1 MVLTGHSDS
10 FLRYLFQALGLAALY
25 FTFGYVSF
33 STTVTHYIVTPVFFV
48 AEGIALAAVIV
59 LGARIW
65 PGIFIGQFALALSTG
80 LEPVPSSVIAI
91 INSLE
96 ALIGFT
102 LFRFWKINPLFHTVR
117 DLTHL
122 FAMIF
127 FILQPFSATLGTLTL
142 MFFDAI
148 RESQHY
154 LQAWVYW
161 WFGNCLGQF
170 LIAPFLLIAF
180 SLSDRL
186 NVILKSARA
195 SIIPIVLILP
205 ATWLI
210 FGSTTSS
217 STTQALVVYA
227 PLLIWIAIRSGTI
240 IVSLI
245 CSGITFLSLYQTAHG
260 SGPFVVDGTPNIF
273 DMNIFVLGISLTALF
288 VSVLFTERKLIEAEL
303 RKNETRL
310 YAIIESSS
318 VPKAINDDQGRITYL
333 NKAFVQTFGYTLDDI
348 PILAEWW
355 PKAYPDKQYRRWV
368 RNIWSQNLK
377 KALSEH
383 TDFEPIDLTIQCK
396 DGSQRN
402 VIATATAL
410 ESPGFS
416 HHHLVTLV
424 DITVRKHLENQLFQS
439 HKFLEDLSNNI
450 PGFIFQFQIFPDGHS
465 CLPFASKGITEVMG
479 IAPEAL
485 VHDAS
490 QLLNLT
496 HPNDADKLHASIAE
510 SASSLSEWHHEFRI
524 ITPNKEIKWIQ
535 GQSKPNK
542 QSDDSIIWNGHA
554 TDITESKN
562 TSLKFETMLDLASD
576 GIHIL
581 DENGFVVQFSRSFA
595 NMLGY
600 SYEETAH
607 LNVLDWDAFIPRQD
621 LINVAR
627 EIINTPRVFETRHRR
642 KDGSVFDVEINA
654 RGIEISGKKFIYASS
669 RDITNRKLHEQEI
682 EYQRLRL
689 ANIIEGTHIGTWE
702 WNVQTGS
709 VIFNERWAEMI
720 GYNLAELTTTSIET
734 WIRFAHPED
743 LKRSDLLLKEHF
755 AGNLPYYECEVRMRH
770 RDGHWIWVLDRGKVL
785 SWTDNGKPL
794 MMFGTHQDITE
805 RKEREV
811 MLIEARQQAETAN
824 TAKTRFLA
832 MMSHE
837 IRTPMNAVLGMAYLL
852 SKTTLDARQST
863 YLRNIEGSSNILL
876 GVINDI
882 LDYSKIEANKIE
894 LDSIAFDLNSNLENI
909 AAIAAIAAK
918 DKTIDVLFHVEPN
931 VPRYLIGDPVRL
943 SQILV
948 NLINNAIKFTDQGE
962 VIVRFEIL
970 ETDEPHTVLLAFSVN
985 DSGIGMSA
993 EQMKNLFQAFS
1004 QADSSITRR
1013 FGGTGLGL
1021 SISHRLAQHMQ
1032 GSIEVQSGL
1041 GKGSTFRCTVKLQ
1054 QAESNQKNWVLI
1066 PNPLQFLNVMI
1077 VDSHAITRQI
1087 MVEIVQSFGW
1097 KATALEHVQQAIDK
1111 LGDADAT
1118 RTDLLLLMTR
1128 TQNAQDLE
1136 ILQLLDSTLASRH
1149 SPKIVLITNN
1159 MDPMFARRVSNRQ
1172 ATAIVIRPFTPLNF
1186 LDTVSSLYTE
1196 KDDADT
1202 HPDHLHESAKKQFAG
1217 AHILIAEDNE
1227 FNQLLIS
1234 ELLSHWGITVSM
1246 VQNGAECLER
1256 LKTSQQPFDLILMD
1270 IQMPVMNGLEA
1281 TQHIRRKIKM
1291 TDIPIIA
1298 LTANVMEQ
1306 DQKKFQKVGM
1316 NSFLP
1321 KPFDP
1326 EQIYH
1331 ILQQFIKN
1339 R

>member
-1 MVLTGHSDS
+1 MLTGHSAP
-10 FLRYLFQALGLAALY
+10 FLRYLFQVLGLAALY
-25 FTFGYVSF
+25 FTFGYMSF
-33 STTVTHYIVTPVFFV
+33 LTTVAHYIVTPVFFV
-48 AEGIALAAVIV
+48 AEGIALATIIV
-59 LGARIW
+59 LGARVW
-65 PGIFIGQFALALSTG
+65 PGIFLGQLALALSTG
-80 LEPVPSSVIAI
+80 LEPLPSSVIAG

-102 LFRFWKINPLFHTVR
+102 LFKYWKINPLFHKVR
-117 DLTHL
+117 DLTRL
-122 FAMIF
+122 FVMIF

-154 LQAWVYW
+154 LQAWTYW

-170 LIAPFLLIAF
+170 LITPFILIAF

-186 NVILKSARA
+186 EIIKRSVQA
-195 SIIPIVLILP
+195 SIIPITLILP

-210 FGSTTSS
+210 FNNTISST
-217 STTQALVVYA
+217 TTQALVVYA

-240 IVSLI
+240 IVSFI
-245 CSGITFLSLYQTAHG
+245 CSGITFLSLYQTAQG
-260 SGPFVVDGTPNIF
+260 LGPFVVDGTPNIF

-288 VSVLFTERKLIEAEL
+288 VSALFTERKLIEAEL
-303 RKNETRL
+303 RNNEMRL

-318 VPKAINDDQGRITYL
+318 IPKAINDEQGRIIYL
-333 NKAFVQTFGYTLDDI
+333 NKAFIQTFGYTLDDI
-348 PILAEWW
+348 PTLTEWW

-368 RNIWSQNLK
+368 RNVWSRNLK
-377 KALSEH
+377 KALHEH
-383 TDFEPIDLTIQCK
+383 TDFEPIDLTVQCQN
-396 DGSQRN
+396 GSQRN
-402 VIATATAL
+402 VIATAAPL
-410 ESPGFS
+410 NSPGFN

-424 DITVRKHLENQLFQS
+424 DITVRKQLENQLFQS

-450 PGFIFQFQIFPDGHS
+450 PGFIFQFQLFPDGRS

-479 IAPEAL
+479 IAPEML

-490 QLLNLT
+490 PLLNLT
-496 HPNDADKLHASIAE
+496 HPDDADKLHASIAE
-510 SASSLSEWHHEFRI
+510 SASSLNEWRHEFRI
-524 ITPNKEIKWIQ
+524 ITPKKEIKWIQ
-535 GQSKPNK
+535 GQSKPNR

-562 TSLKFETMLDLASD
+562 TSLKFEIMLDLASD

-581 DENGFVVQFSRSFA
+581 DEDGFVVQFSRSFA

-600 SYEETAH
+600 SYEEAAH
-607 LNVLDWDAFIPRQD
+607 LNVLDWDALIPQKD

-627 EIINTPRVFETRHRR
+627 EIINTPRVFETRHKR
-642 KDGSVFDVEINA
+642 KDGSIFDVEINA

-669 RDITNRKLHEQEI
+669 RDITNRKLHEQEM
-682 EYQRLRL
+682 EYQRMRL

-702 WNVQTGS
+702 WNVQSGA

-720 GYNLAELTTTSIET
+720 GYSLAELPPTTIET

-743 LKRSDLLLKEHF
+743 LKQSDVLLKEHF
-755 AGNLPYYECEVRMRH
+755 AGNIPYYEYEARMRH
-770 RDGHWIWVLDRGKVL
+770 RDGHWIWMLDRGKVL
-785 SWTDNGKPL
+785 SWTNDGKPL

-894 LDSIAFDLNSNLENI
+894 LDSVAFDLNSNLENI

-918 DKTIDVLFHVEPN
+918 DKAIDVLFHVEPN
-931 VPRYLIGDPVRL
+931 VPRYLVGDPVRL

-962 VIVRFEIL
+962 VIIRFEII
-970 ETDEPHTVLLAFSVN
+970 ETGEPHTVFLAVSVR

-993 EQMKNLFQAFS
+993 DQMKNLFQAFS

-1032 GSIEVQSGL
+1032 GNIAVQSEL
-1041 GKGSTFRCTVKLQ
+1041 GKGSTFRCVVKLNQ
-1054 QAESNQKNWVLI
+1054 GESNQKTWVQI
-1066 PNPLQFLNVMI
+1066 PSPLQFLHVMI
-1077 VDSHAITRQI
+1077 VDNHVTTRQI
-1087 MVEIVQSFGW
+1087 MVEIVQSLGW
-1097 KATALEHVQQAIDK
+1097 KATTVDNEHQAIDK
-1111 LGDADAT
+1111 LSDANAA
-1118 RTDLLLLMTR
+1118 RTDLLVLMTR
-1128 TQNAQDLE
+1128 TQSEQDLE
-1136 ILQLLDSTLASRH
+1136 TLQFLDSAIPSHL
-1149 SPKIVLITNN
+1149 SPRILLITNN
-1159 MDPMFARRVSNRQ
+1159 MDPIFAKRVSNRP
-1172 ATAIVIRPFTPLNF
+1172 ATAILIRPFTPLNL

-1196 KDDADT
+1196 NDDTNT

-1217 AHILIAEDNE
+1217 TRILIAEDNE

-1281 TQHIRRKIKM
+1281 TQHIRREMKM

-1316 NSFLP
+1316 DSFLP

-1331 ILQQFIKN
+1331 IMQQFIKG